1 MPPFL
6 EGCFALATTLRCAT
20 RWQKRNPRVH
30 APPPQE
36 RPCEFAHMSERT
48 LRTLQSHSAQAPL
61 PPTSHT
67 IMSGPSGQ
75 SDPGSEWIDPEQS
88 GDAVTSA
95 DNPNTNPYPIQQD
108 VVEHQVDLVERV
120 LLEHVTSEIENL
132 GKRTQAESWR
142 AIIKKEHKFTKRK
155 KNSVSEKRKEEV
167 SAPAQR
173 AGETE

>member
-6 EGCFALATTLRCAT
+6 EGCFDLATTLRCAT

-75 SDPGSEWIDPEQS
+75 SDPRSEWIEPAQS

-108 VVEHQVDLVERV
+108 VVEHQVDLIERV
-120 LLEHVTSEIENL
+120 LLETCDN
-132 GKRTQAESWR
+132 
-142 AIIKKEHKFTKRK
+142 
-155 KNSVSEKRKEEV
+155 
-167 SAPAQR
+167 
-173 AGETE
+173 